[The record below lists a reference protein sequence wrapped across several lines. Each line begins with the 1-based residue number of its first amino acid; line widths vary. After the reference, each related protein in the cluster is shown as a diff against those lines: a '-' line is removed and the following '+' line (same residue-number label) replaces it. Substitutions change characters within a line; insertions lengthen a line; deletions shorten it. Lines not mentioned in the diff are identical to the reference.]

1 MQNVAGK
8 ITIGNTALRTGKN
21 SQILAVDVQAAFAVP
36 VHRCLVTLQGRA
48 PAVVKT
54 GAPVRVELGYDQ
66 QLSPVF
72 AGQVRSIEAGLTE
85 VRIEALSSFTAL
97 TSACLNLL
105 YEKQV
110 AREIVDNVL
119 GRLKIK
125 KGRLEPGV
133 KFGSYALGAGRS
145 AWANLQALA
154 EQCGFDFYADVE
166 DRAVFGAYRPSR
178 VHDFQYGAHI
188 LEYTWETHSE
198 RYAGVQVQGESPAGQ
213 GQSEEASSWLTKKEV
228 KGTAGKTSGSVL
240 RLVDPTARNPSQ
252 ASAIAGNHWRRSK
265 VLASGRVRVIGAPAV
280 ALGDAIRLSRMPVAG
295 HNGVL
300 RVVAV
305 RHRLHPATGFITEVS
320 WEKR

>member
-8 ITIGNTALRTGKN
+8 ITIGNTVLRTGKN
-21 SQILAVDVQAAFAVP
+21 SRIVAVDVQAAMAVP
-36 VHRCLVTLQGRA
+36 VHRCLVTVQGGA
-48 PAVVKT
+48 PPAVKT
-54 GAPVRVELGYDQ
+54 GALVRVELGYDQ

-72 AGQVRSIEAGLTE
+72 TGHVRSIEAGLAE

-97 TSACLNLL
+97 TGAYLNLL
-105 YEKQV
+105 YEKQT
-110 AREIVDNVL
+110 AREIADNVL

-133 KFGSYALGAGRS
+133 KFASYALSAGRS

-166 DRAVFGAYRPSR
+166 DRAFFGAYRPAR
-178 VHDFQYGAHI
+178 VHDLQYGAHI
-188 LEYTWETHSE
+188 LDYTWETHGE
-198 RYAGVQVQGESPAGQ
+198 RYAGVEVQGESPAGQ
-213 GQSEEASSWLTKKEV
+213 GQSEEASPWLTKKEV
-228 KGTAGKTSGSVL
+228 KGRAGKTSGSVL

-252 ASAIAGNHWRRSK
+252 ASTIAGNLWQRSK
-265 VLASGRVRVIGAPAV
+265 VLASGRVRVLGAPAV
-280 ALGDAIRLSRMPVAG
+280 ALGDAIRLARMPVAG
-295 HNGVL
+295 HNGAL

-305 RHRLHPATGFITEVS
+305 RHRLHAATGFITEVS